1 MRDMKMEKIRFND
14 FERGYTD
21 AEKEMRYN
29 PKFNAI
35 FHDINRTYIG
45 FGIHYFQEE
54 SKGILLGI
62 IFLNIQ
68 CIDHVMLFNF

>member
-1 MRDMKMEKIRFND
+1 MEKIRFND

-35 FHDINRTYIG
+35 